1 MWHPGPTRPVME
13 RTDIPCTCRQRPLIR
28 FQTSAFLVP
37 RCPPPLGER
46 EPPQEEPSLQHLVVH
61 CHRHLPRAEMGNGHF
76 FNLPSPSSTPV
87 KGLYFQIYSQIYY
100 YYKSSILGKPLV
112 GEGLCL
118 KKEWDKK
125 IRAKGSI
132 MMSKLHT
139 STWKNIK
146 ELISSSGQEA
156 TRQRMLVAD
165 RARSWL
171 SDLGKRKTCVTFF
184 RRELVPCRC

>member
-1 MWHPGPTRPVME
+1 MFRKNGAHSSSELSPFLSGEGGMWHPGPTRPVME
-13 RTDIPCTCRQRPLIR
+13 RADIPCTCRQRPLIR
-28 FQTSAFLVP
+28 FQTSAFSVP

-87 KGLYFQIYSQIYY
+87 KGLYFQICSQIYY

-118 KKEWDKK
+118 KKE
-125 IRAKGSI
+125 
-132 MMSKLHT
+132 
-139 STWKNIK
+139 
-146 ELISSSGQEA
+146 
-156 TRQRMLVAD
+156 
-165 RARSWL
+165 
-171 SDLGKRKTCVTFF
+171 
-184 RRELVPCRC
+184 